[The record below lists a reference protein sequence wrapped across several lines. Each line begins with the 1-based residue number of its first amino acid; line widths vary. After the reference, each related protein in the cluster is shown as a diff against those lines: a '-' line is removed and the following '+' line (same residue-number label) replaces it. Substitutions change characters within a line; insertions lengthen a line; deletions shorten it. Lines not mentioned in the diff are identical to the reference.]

1 MSGANETLNFVPTG
15 GLTVQNGGKKGADM
29 LTDTEL
35 KKLKPTDKSFKVS
48 DRDGMYVSVSTTG
61 TKSFRYDYRINGR
74 RETLTIGRYDES
86 LSSKATRELDELEY
100 GISLT
105 LAEARLL
112 LADARRSVEK
122 GESPSRAKAEKRTQ
136 IAESLTFGSWADRYF
151 TDKSDPNNGAKLA
164 DSTLAMRRSIYN
176 RDLAG
181 PFGKLKLEEI
191 TPAALMALCEK
202 VKARGAP
209 APAIQVREIVLLVFR
224 FAHTKD
230 KTLDLKNP
238 AESIRPSD
246 IATFKARERAL
257 SPAEIK
263 QFFLALDETATA
275 ATLRLAVKFVLLTMV
290 RKGEF
295 VGGTWS
301 EVDFEAA
308 TWTIPA
314 TRMKAKKPLVVYLSQ
329 QALDILVTFKTC
341 FESSKYLHPSRY
353 DLKLPISDATLNRV
367 IDAAVKHIRAGG
379 AEFASFS
386 VHDLRRTASS
396 LLNEAGFNRDWI
408 EKCLAHE
415 ESDVR
420 SIYNKAEYG
429 EQRRVMLQAWADMVD
444 AWCRGESVRE
454 IIRAARLA
462 AADVG
467 MGLH

>member
-1 MSGANETLNFVPTG
+1 
-15 GLTVQNGGKKGADM
+15 
-29 LTDTEL
+29 
-35 KKLKPTDKSFKVS
+35 
-48 DRDGMYVSVSTTG
+48 
-61 TKSFRYDYRINGR
+61 
-74 RETLTIGRYDES
+74 
-86 LSSKATRELDELEY
+86 
-100 GISLT
+100 
-105 LAEARLL
+105 
-112 LADARRSVEK
+112 
-122 GESPSRAKAEKRTQ
+122 
-136 IAESLTFGSWADRYF
+136 
-151 TDKSDPNNGAKLA
+151 
-164 DSTLAMRRSIYN
+164 MRRSIYN
-176 RDLAG
+176 RDLVG

-191 TPAALMALCEK
+191 TVAALMALCEK

-238 AESIRPSD
+238 AESIKPSD
-246 IATFKARERAL
+246 IATFKPRERAL
-257 SPAEIK
+257 SPAEIR
-263 QFFLALDETATA
+263 QFFLALDETATSP
-275 ATLRLAVKFVLLTMV
+275 TLRLAVKFVLLTMV

-295 VGGTWS
+295 VGGTWA

-396 LLNEAGFNRDWI
+396 YRIVFRVQAIPSYSMNQVEMQAGHCGQTRD
-408 EKCLAHE
+408 LARQH
-415 ESDVR
+415 V
-420 SIYNKAEYG
+420 
-429 EQRRVMLQAWADMVD
+429 
-444 AWCRGESVRE
+444 
-454 IIRAARLA
+454 
-462 AADVG
+462 
-467 MGLH
+467 